1 MWKKAIPWL
10 VLLAVL
16 AGTHWWVY
24 SHGKAVV
31 TLARDLADAKRERD
45 NNAAINDLQQQLR
58 RKESAAASALLAAE
72 TRYRE
77 GLLNVQAEKNRILA
91 DHAAGRLRLSVPI
104 KPASCPA
111 AGAAADVAAGGA
123 DQAPRAELSD
133 AAAEF
138 LVGLTSEAD
147 AVAVALN
154 RCVDRLEA
162 AWLIPQSNSKSTPN
176 FAQVNP

>member
-16 AGTHWWVY
+16 ASTHWWVY
-24 SHGKAVV
+24 SHGKEVV
-31 TLARDLADAKRERD
+31 TLARDLDDAKRERD
-45 NNAAINDLQQQLR
+45 NNATINDLQQLLR
-58 RKESAAASALLAAE
+58 RNESAAAAKLLAAE

-91 DHAAGRLRLSVPI
+91 DHAAGRLRLSVPV

-111 AGAAADVAAGGA
+111 AGAAANLAEGGA

-133 AAAEF
+133 AATEF
-138 LVGLTSEAD
+138 LVGLASEAD
-147 AVAVALN
+147 AVAVELG
-154 RCVDRLEA
+154 RCADRVD
-162 AWLIPQSNSKSTPN
+162 N
-176 FAQVNP
+176 FHFLFSDLRVMD